1 MQILHMHVTHS
12 RVLAN
17 IHKIPVYVATTK
29 QTNAAAVVLTCN
41 SNAMSNIDTKTGDSF
56 QTGETLLVRYWKSTT
71 FFHLRVTFLGK
82 SSAAN
87 LQQKRTYSLSSDNY

>member
-1 MQILHMHVTHS
+1 MHETHS

-17 IHKIPVYVATTK
+17 IHIIPVYVATTK
-29 QTNAAAVVLTCN
+29 QTNAAAAVLTCN
-41 SNAMSNIDTKTGDSF
+41 SNAMTNTDTKTGDSF
-56 QTGETLLVRYWKSTT
+56 QTAETLCKVLKSTT
-71 FFHLRVTFLGK
+71 FLHLIVVFLDK